1 MDHMTRSRRLLIL
14 GICCLSLLIVGL
26 DTTIVNV
33 ALPAI
38 HHALG
43 ASVSG
48 LQWTID
54 AYTLVLASLLMLAG
68 STADRIGR
76 RRVFQLGLLVFGVG
90 SLLCGLAPSLGFL
103 IAARVVQAIG
113 GSMLNP
119 VAMSIIRN
127 TFEDPRERAMAIG
140 AWGAVFGLSMALG
153 PVVGG
158 ALVDAI
164 SWRAVF
170 FVNVPIGLV
179 AIVLTA
185 LYVPESRA
193 HHPRRLDPVGQL
205 LIIVALSSLTFAIIE
220 GPKAGWTSA
229 QTLGVFALSLAS
241 FAVLVPY
248 ELRRREPLLEMRF
261 FRSAPF
267 SGASAIAVLTFA
279 SVGGFLFL
287 NTLYLQE
294 VRGLSPLHA
303 GLYLLPMAAMILV
316 FAPISGRIV
325 GHRGPRLP
333 MVGGALA
340 LLAAALMLTAL
351 SPTTAY
357 GYLLGAYFLFGI
369 GNGLINPP
377 ITNTAVTGMPA
388 AQAGVAS
395 AVASTSRQVGMTL
408 GVAVIGALCGG
419 SVAGAIGNRFAA
431 STHVGWWLISAFAVV
446 ILALGLLTTGSWAK
460 RTARRTAEA
469 FPERPASSPYATRTP
484 APARS

>member
-1 MDHMTRSRRLLIL
+1 
-14 GICCLSLLIVGL
+14 
-26 DTTIVNV
+26 
-33 ALPAI
+33 
-38 HHALG
+38 
-43 ASVSG
+43 
-48 LQWTID
+48 
-54 AYTLVLASLLMLAG
+54 
-68 STADRIGR
+68 
-76 RRVFQLGLLVFGVG
+76 
-90 SLLCGLAPSLGFL
+90 
-103 IAARVVQAIG
+103 
-113 GSMLNP
+113 
-119 VAMSIIRN
+119 
-127 TFEDPRERAMAIG
+127 
-140 AWGAVFGLSMALG
+140 VFGLSMALG

-158 ALVDAI
+158 ALVDAS

-193 HHPRRLDPVGQL
+193 AHPRRLDPVGQV
-205 LIIVALSSLTFAIIE
+205 LIIVALASLTFAIIE
-220 GPKAGWTSA
+220 GPKAGWASA

-241 FAVLVPY
+241 FAALIPY
-248 ELRRREPLLEMRF
+248 ELRRRDPLLEMRF

-294 VRGLSPLHA
+294 VRGLSPFHA

-316 FAPISGRIV
+316 FAPISGRLV
-325 GHRGPRLP
+325 GHRGARLP
-333 MVGGALA
+333 MVGGAVA
-340 LLAAALMLTAL
+340 LLAGALMLTVI
-351 SPTTAY
+351 SPTTSY
-357 GYLLGAYFLFGI
+357 VYLLGAYFLFGI

-408 GVAVIGALCGG
+408 GVALIGAISGG
-419 SVAGAIGNRFAA
+419 AVAGTLGKGFAA
-431 STHVGWWLISAFAVV
+431 STHAGWWLISAFAVV
-446 ILALGLLTTGSWAK
+446 ILALGLLTTGPWAL

-469 FPERPASSPYATRTP
+469 FPERPAAAAIPTRTP